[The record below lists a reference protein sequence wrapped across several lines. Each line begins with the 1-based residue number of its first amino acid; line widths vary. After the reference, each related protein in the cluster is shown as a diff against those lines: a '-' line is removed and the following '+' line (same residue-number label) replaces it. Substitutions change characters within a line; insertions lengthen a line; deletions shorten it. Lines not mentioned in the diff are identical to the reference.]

1 MNVHLV
7 PILLTGIVFFTVA
20 YIIETILKYRLRSR
34 IVASGLTDERF
45 IKGLFSSRAD
55 NKASS
60 LKWGLILLF
69 AGIGLIVL
77 EYVPYEYDSPLPYG
91 IEGTFI
97 ALGFLIY
104 FFIVNG
110 KRIRQTHT
118 EHSSTERDF

>member
-1 MNVHLV
+1 MNEPVFV
-7 PILLTGIVFFTVA
+7 VGIIFFTIA

-34 IVASGLTDERF
+34 IVSAGLTDEKL
-45 IKGLFSSRAD
+45 IKGLFSSKVD
-55 NKASS
+55 NKYSS

-77 EYVPYEYDSPLPYG
+77 EFIQYDYDSPLPYG
-91 IEGTFI
+91 IEGAFI

-110 KRIRQTHT
+110 KINSQ
-118 EHSSTERDF
+118 E